1 MLRWFLSYHS
11 PDEGPAKGL
20 KAAIEAK
27 RPDAE
32 IFFSPLNLRAGGF
45 WQRALAE
52 EIAEAD
58 AFILFVG
65 KSGVGKWQELEYYA
79 ALDRRAI
86 SEFPLV
92 MLLLDGYMAPGLPF
106 LRQLHWIVTPDPFS
120 ERGLGRLIEALAT
133 GSSDRPRELWRFTN
147 PYRGLAAMEEKDSDY
162 FFGREGE
169 TIAVLSALSCT
180 PKKLPIIIG
189 NSGVGKS
196 SLAQAGVLAALKR
209 QQTAQVDGR
218 NSLLFQDSRQW
229 CFLTLKPG
237 AEPLKAL
244 ARAFLDTWQFDAAN
258 PERLKYQSGWIDL
271 LRDEQANLSDLL
283 DATESRYKELN
294 LSEPPAFFLYVD
306 QGEELY
312 ARGEKHQSRRFSE
325 LVAQAL
331 DDPRFHTMMSMRA
344 DFFGELQKD
353 NSLFRV
359 REQIDIVPLGEEQL
373 REIVSRPASELS
385 ARFESPSLV
394 DIITRKAAEDSVD
407 DVGALPLLSY
417 TLDDMWT
424 EMVKRADGVLRLPA
438 QSFELGGVLV
448 DRADRFLATHS
459 RDEDALRRI
468 LTLHL
473 AKVHEDGEPTRRRA
487 HKDEFSEQEWQLV
500 GELAN
505 HPNRLLVTLVRP
517 GGETYAEVAHEA
529 LFRRW
534 TKLREWIAGEREFLA
549 WKGGLESARRTWETT
564 PDDVRKDALLM
575 GAALAKAESW
585 LAKRKE
591 DLTSADRTFVQE
603 SLAHERAAKARIQRF
618 ERLLYAALVVIILGL
633 LGMLNRPAIEA
644 QMHWW
649 AVERPYMLREIT
661 PYVKKVDNELALKPG
676 QPFKECAKDCPEMI
690 VVPAGE
696 FTMGSPTDDHAAR
709 SNEMPAHKVK
719 IAEPFAVGKY
729 AVTFDDWDVCARVG
743 DCSPTPRDHGLHQQ
757 PVVYISVEEARKY
770 ALWFSK
776 MTGKKYRLLSEAEW
790 EYVARA
796 GTETEYYWG
805 DGVGNNH
812 ANCKDCGSN
821 FDGKQTAPVNSF
833 TPNSFGLYNMFGNV
847 LQWTDDCYRESY
859 KEASTDVSAS
869 CNYFV
874 IRGGGFDLPHQMLR
888 SAHRSYA
895 DPEFRN
901 VDLGFRVAR
910 TLAQ

>member
-1 MLRWFLSYHS
+1 MPRWFLSYHS

-27 RPDAE
+27 RSDAE
-32 IFFSPLNLRAGGF
+32 IFFSPVNLRAGGF

-52 EIAEAD
+52 EIAKAD
-58 AFILFVG
+58 GFILFVA
-65 KSGVGKWQELEYYA
+65 KSGLGKWQELEYYA

-92 MLLLDGYMAPGLPF
+92 MVLLDGYMAPGLPF
-106 LRQLHWIVTPDPFS
+106 LRQLHWIVTPDPLA
-120 ERGLGRLIEALAT
+120 ERELGRLIEALTT

-162 FFGREGE
+162 FFGRENE
-169 TIAVLSALSCT
+169 TISVLSALWSN
-180 PKKLPIIIG
+180 PKKLPMIIG

-209 QQTAQVDGR
+209 QQTPRVDGL
-218 NSLLFQDSRQW
+218 NSWVLQDTRQW

-244 ARAFLDTWQFDAAN
+244 VRTFLDTWQFDAAN
-258 PERLKYQSGWIDL
+258 PERVKYQSGWIDL
-271 LRDEQANLSDLL
+271 LRDEKAKLSDLL
-283 DATESRYKELN
+283 DTTENRYKELN

-312 ARGEKHQSRRFSE
+312 ARAEKRQSRRFSE

-331 DDPRFHTMMSMRA
+331 DDPRFRAMMSMRA

-359 REQIDIVPLGEEQL
+359 REQIDILPLGEEQL
-373 REIVSRPASELS
+373 REIVSRPAGELS

-394 DIITRKAAEDSVD
+394 DIITRKTAEDSVD

-448 DRADRFLATHS
+448 DRADRFLAAHS

-473 AKVHEDGEPTRRRA
+473 ATVHEDGEPTRRRA
-487 HKDEFSEQEWQLV
+487 PRHEFTEQEWQLV

-505 HPNRLLVTLVRP
+505 HPNRLLVTAVRP
-517 GGETYAEVAHEA
+517 GGETFAEVAHEA

-534 TKLREWIAGEREFLA
+534 TKLREWIAAEREFLA
-549 WKGGLESARRTWETT
+549 WKSGLESARRTWETT
-564 PDDVRKDALLM
+564 PDDYRKDALLM

-585 LAKRKE
+585 LAKRPE
-591 DLTSADRTFVQE
+591 DLTIADRTFVQE
-603 SLAHERAAKARIQRF
+603 SLARERAAKRRIQRF
-618 ERLLYAALVVIILGL
+618 ERVSYAALVVIILGL

-649 AVERPYMLREIT
+649 SVERPYMLHEIR
-661 PYVKKVDNELALKPG
+661 PYVLKNEDELALKPG
-676 QPFKECAKDCPEMI
+676 TSFKECANDCPEMI

-696 FTMGSPTDDHAAR
+696 FMMGSDTSSRQSEKP
-709 SNEMPAHKVK
+709 SHKVQIEK
-719 IAEPFAVGKY
+719 QFAVGKY
-729 AVTFDDWDVCARVG
+729 AVTFDDWDACARVG
-743 DCSPTPRDHGLHQQ
+743 ECSPTPRNIYGHNQQ
-757 PVVYISVEEARKY
+757 PVVYVSWEEAQKY
-770 ALWFSK
+770 VLWFSM
-776 MTGKKYRLLSEAEW
+776 MTGKTYRLLSESEW
-790 EYVARA
+790 EYIARA
-796 GTETEYYWG
+796 GTSTEYYWG
-805 DGVGNNH
+805 NDIGINN
-812 ANCKDCGSN
+812 ANCKDCKTQFS
-821 FDGKQTAPVNSF
+821 GKETAPVNSF
-833 TPNSFGLYNMFGNV
+833 AANPFGLYNMLGNV
-847 LQWTDDCYRESY
+847 WQWTEDCYHDYEE
-859 KEASTDVSAS
+859 KPMEGSTS
-869 CNYFV
+869 CDNRV
-874 IRGGGFDLPHQMLR
+874 VRGGAFDLSSSTLR
-888 SAHRSYA
+888 SAHRGLA
-895 DPEFRN
+895 GPEFRN
-901 VDLGFRVAR
+901 LDIGFRVAR